1 MFALVLYIR
10 CCSKGR
16 SRVICLRFAFGISWV
31 FIRCRTGEGL
41 WVTAWNYQQSI
52 HLASANVANKEC
64 RRVTYQIKA
73 EYINILILTM
83 DHMRMCNV
91 NSWWDSWWWTSRE
104 LSPDSSSPQ
113 FSSDLASSGS
123 QFSIYSPKLYCFLSQ
138 TLDFKCKFVFYA
150 VTALCLWAG

>member
-1 MFALVLYIR
+1 MLRCPGIQVHSNKSIYTHLNIMYKTCVCSRPLYQMLLL
-10 CCSKGR
+10 KGGR

-91 NSWWDSWWWTSRE
+91 NSWWDSWWWTRRE
-104 LSPDSSSPQ
+104 LSPDCSSPQ

-123 QFSIYSPKLYCFLSQ
+123 QF
-138 TLDFKCKFVFYA
+138 
-150 VTALCLWAG
+150 